1 MKKLNSQLSLCYA
14 VFNGIFA
21 VCLGTV
27 EQMLLI
33 YASLDESYCLPR
45 SNLGSC
51 EIKLYHFKDLLEES
65 LNSFQCESLYLP
77 HSILRINS
85 LYIAGLCTENLRSEI
100 CSTSCC
106 VFYFDITWI
115 RIRNKFSVII
125 VHCIVKKPD
134 YISRC

>member
-21 VCLGTV
+21 VCLGV
-27 EQMLLI
+27 EYMLLI

-65 LNSFQCESLYLP
+65 LNSFQCESLP
-77 HSILRINS
+77 ARP
-85 LYIAGLCTENLRSEI
+85 GLNQQKQLNFAFALVGVRMT
-100 CSTSCC
+100 
-106 VFYFDITWI
+106 
-115 RIRNKFSVII
+115 
-125 VHCIVKKPD
+125 
-134 YISRC
+134 